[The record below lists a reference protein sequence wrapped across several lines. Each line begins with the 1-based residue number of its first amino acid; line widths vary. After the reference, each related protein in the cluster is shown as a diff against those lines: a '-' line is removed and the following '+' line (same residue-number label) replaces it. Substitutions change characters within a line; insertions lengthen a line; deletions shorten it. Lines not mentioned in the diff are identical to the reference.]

1 MAYAARRRGVPPAAA
16 REAVAAVEL
25 YRDEMLDTVD
35 DPRAWGPAKAF
46 GMAALQAGVGLRTP
60 MPSKRSVE
68 RHNDGLA
75 A

>member
-1 MAYAARRRGVPPAAA
+1 
-16 REAVAAVEL
+16 
-25 YRDEMLDTVD
+25 
-35 DPRAWGPAKAF
+35 
-46 GMAALQAGVGLRTP
+46 MAALQAGVGLRTP